1 MLIDELQDA
10 LLHSQVSGHVSPGT
24 PWRPYLL
31 ALPVR
36 IGWTWW
42 WRCAVHPPLISTTS
56 LLMCASLDVRQL
68 LFLHFYKL
76 ILVICGLKGVG

>member
-1 MLIDELQDA
+1 MLGSVPRWILWSVLLMLIDELQDA

-56 LLMCASLDVRQL
+56 LLYVRR
-68 LFLHFYKL
+68 
-76 ILVICGLKGVG
+76 